1 MKLSLRFYGDPILRE
16 RAAPVAAVNEPLR
29 SLADSMV
36 ETMHAEEGIGLA
48 AQQVGERVA
57 LCVVDIPPAGD
68 TLDDGTRLNPDVAM
82 PMVLF
87 NPEIV
92 EFSDET
98 EVYEE
103 GCLSFPEIR
112 VPVTRPAEVQVR
124 WTDRDGVR
132 REQHLCG
139 LVARCVQHEM
149 DHLNGVLIC
158 DRMSAVK
165 KISMSGKLKR
175 MRRETEQA
183 LGIA

>member
-1 MKLSLRFYGDPILRE
+1 M
-16 RAAPVAAVNEPLR
+16 PVAAVNEPLR
-29 SLADSMV
+29 SLADNMV

-57 LCVVDIPPAGD
+57 LCVVDVPASGD
-68 TLDDGTRLNPDVAM
+68 TLDGGTRLNPDVAM

-92 EFSDET
+92 EFSNDT

-132 REQHLCG
+132 REQHLYG

-165 KISMSGKLKR
+165 KISMSGRLKR
-175 MRRETEQA
+175 MKRETEQA

>member
-1 MKLSLRFYGDPILRE
+1 MKLLLRFYGDPVLRQK
-16 RAAPVAAVNEPLR
+16 AAPVAAVDDRLR
-29 SLADSMV
+29 KLADDMI

-48 AQQVGERVA
+48 AQQVGETVA
-57 LCVVDIPPAGD
+57 LCVVDVPASGD
-68 TLDDGTRLNPDVAM
+68 TDEDGARLNPDTAM

-87 NPEIV
+87 NPQIV
-92 EFSDET
+92 ESSDDT

-112 VPVTRPAEVQVR
+112 VPVTRPSEVVVR
-124 WTDRDGVR
+124 WTDRDGAK
-132 REQHLCG
+132 REQRLCG

-149 DHLNGVLIC
+149 DHLAGVLIC

-165 KISMSGKLKR
+165 KISLSGKLKR
-175 MRRETEQA
+175 MKRETEQA

>member
-1 MKLSLRFYGDPILRE
+1 MKLPLRFYGDPILRE
-16 RAAPVAAVNEPLR
+16 KAAPVAAVNDRLR
-29 SLADSMV
+29 SLADDMI

-48 AQQVGERVA
+48 GQQVGERVA
-57 LCVVDIPPAGD
+57 LFVVDIPASAD
-68 TLDDGTRLNPDVAM
+68 TREDGTRLNPDAVM
-82 PMVLF
+82 PMALF

-98 EVYEE
+98 WVYEE

-112 VPVTRPAEVQVR
+112 VPVTRPAEALVR
-124 WTDRDGVR
+124 WTDRDNVR
-132 REQHLCG
+132 RERRLRG

-165 KISMSGKLKR
+165 KISLSGKLRR
-175 MRRETEQA
+175 MKRETEQSI
-183 LGIA
+183 GIA

>member
-1 MKLSLRFYGDPILRE
+1 MKLVIRFYGDPILRE
-16 RAAPVAAVNEPLR
+16 KAVPVKAVNDPLR
-29 SLADSMV
+29 SLADNMV

-57 LCVVDIPPAGD
+57 LCVVDIPPSED
-68 TLDDGTRLNPDVAM
+68 TSDDGTRMNPDVAM

-98 EVYEE
+98 GVYEE

-112 VPVTRPAEVQVR
+112 VPVTRPTEALVR
-124 WTDRDGVR
+124 WTDRDGIR
-132 REQHLCG
+132 RERRLRG

-165 KISMSGKLKR
+165 KISLSGRLKR